1 LVKLTVKIEVL
12 AVTVRLPDV
21 AVAATSSVAAGTT
34 PPTQVPVAF
43 QLPPVLLI
51 VIVAIY

>member
-12 AVTVRLPDV
+12 AVTVKFPDV
-21 AVAATSSVAAGTT
+21 AVATTLSAAPGTT
-34 PPTQVPVAF
+34 PPTQLGVAF